1 MQTPHRLHRER
12 FTCLQLRLTLAATTL
27 SHRASIECHSLPR
40 PLPLRSLGGAF
51 RGRKSVR
58 CFGRAADRLSCV
70 SRLFVEFGPPPNPH
84 PLHPQVWAPPHP
96 TRRGL
101 QGLTEQS
108 PVCAQ
113 GGLRQ
118 QAQEFF
124 CFFFPGKT
132 NTEVCPVFQS
142 ASRLPGDYSWA
153 AGSKGHSAAELKFLL
168 GSDWH
173 SRPVSDSGVYCTA
186 TWRTPGKQTHCGF
199 GQRLFGKQENKQE
212 DPKTEIWTEIK

>member
-96 TRRGL
+96 PPEGVCRVSQNSRRSVPGAACVNKPRSFFFFF
-101 QGLTEQS
+101 QARQTQKCVQCFRARADCREII
-108 PVCAQ
+108 P
-113 GGLRQ
+113 GLRVQRATQ
-118 QAQEFF
+118 QQ
-124 CFFFPGKT
+124 
-132 NTEVCPVFQS
+132 N
-142 ASRLPGDYSWA
+142 
-153 AGSKGHSAAELKFLL
+153 
-168 GSDWH
+168 
-173 SRPVSDSGVYCTA
+173 
-186 TWRTPGKQTHCGF
+186 
-199 GQRLFGKQENKQE
+199 
-212 DPKTEIWTEIK
+212 